1 MNMQLNEKAAFIKGV
16 IEGLELDPK
25 DKQTKVLKLMS
36 ELLVEMAQE
45 IKELEECYDD
55 VCDQVDAISEDLA
68 GVEDIIS
75 DEWDD
80 EDSFCCGDSGDCGEM
95 AYEVTCPTCGNVEYL
110 DEDSLNEGSI
120 TCSKC
125 GELLEFDYNEDEL
138 DDSSTDEEA

>member
-1 MNMQLNEKAAFIKGV
+1 MQLSEKAAYVKGM
-16 IEGLELDPK
+16 IDGLELDPT
-25 DKQTKVLKLMS
+25 DKQTKVFKLIAD
-36 ELLVEMAQE
+36 LLGDMAQE
-45 IKELEECYDD
+45 IKDLEECYDD

-75 DEWDD
+75 EDWDD
-80 EDSFCCGDSGDCGEM
+80 DEPFCCSGSGECGEM

>member
-45 IKELEECYDD
+45 IKELD
-55 VCDQVDAISEDLA
+55 
-68 GVEDIIS
+68 
-75 DEWDD
+75 
-80 EDSFCCGDSGDCGEM
+80 GDSGDCGEM